1 MTDRDGNARTAVI
14 GFMGARGAGI
24 TSLLGFIGGMAARAG
39 AGRADARYPDD
50 SRLRQLGR
58 KGRARRRREL
68 HSRASEQHSRAH
80 LSRRTED
87 DE

>member
-1 MTDRDGNARTAVI
+1 MTDMDGSAGTVVI